1 MRWRDLAGR
10 RAMVTLD
17 GGDVR
22 GVLGRIVAAPG
33 RDGLVEV
40 VDATVDGRPAD
51 GRLVVPVDRVV
62 LVQVVD

>member
-1 MRWRDLAGR
+1 
-10 RAMVTLD
+10 MVTLD